1 MNNNNDN
8 NIKIELVSPVIK
20 YTNSEELKSQVLKDN
35 KGKSGIYRWVNNL
48 NGKTYIG
55 SSTDL
60 GKRFKNYFNISFFFF
75 FFDVIY
81 IINY

>member
-8 NIKIELVSPVIK
+8 NIKIVLASPVIK

-48 NGKTYIG
+48 NGVYIMN
-55 SSTDL
+55 
-60 GKRFKNYFNISFFFF
+60 KA
-75 FFDVIY
+75 
-81 IINY
+81 